1 VTKSSLDPLRQTA
14 PAREERTTPDR
25 LSFWT
30 QLRFKVIAPYLA
42 LALLLTIA
50 GTFFLTRVFAERLHE
65 RLLSQLWEAG
75 RYATDEVVYIERE
88 LLASLRAIAWTQGV
102 DTAVIGG
109 DVATLRDLVYPIAT
123 NAGLDLVEITTL
135 DGRGLVSLHRDLS
148 TPTSIQYEEQAGLS
162 FTGWPLLERVVAGD
176 IDDIGDKFAG
186 LVDTPWGWCFYIS
199 GPIKHERQT
208 IGVVLV
214 GLRMPQMVER
224 MAGRESSQ
232 HTAVGSD
239 LPEQREITL
248 FDDTGQVIVTTF
260 EDVSAPTLAISPD
273 WYHDVLGGQD
283 FRYLGRELTIDE
295 EDIEEAFGA
304 FEARH
309 GEDMGVFSVAL
320 PGRQQEQWLIQVAMA
335 FLFSAAVAAVVLV
348 GIWVSAQ
355 IVRPILELV
364 RAARRVEGGDL
375 SRKVVVRT
383 EDELGLLA
391 QAFNRMIQGLRVK
404 EFIRD
409 AFGRFVSR
417 DVSEALLRGEIR
429 LQGEKRVATML
440 FADIRDFTRLSEQY
454 EPDTMVRILNDYFTG
469 MVEVAQTYGGT
480 VNKFGGDSTLVIFG
494 APVTDANH
502 ADHAIRAALGMRRRL
517 AQLNAERLTRG
528 EVPIRMGIGINTG
541 DVVAGTVGS
550 LDRME
555 YTVIGDSVNLSAR
568 VQGLNKEFPEY
579 DILVSEYTHD
589 ALREPESYVIRNL
602 GPMAVKGKTDTVRI
616 YAVVGLAE
624 QEDER
629 ERTAQT

>member
-1 VTKSSLDPLRQTA
+1 MKIKRKRPRKQ
-14 PAREERTTPDR
+14 RESVRKGPSPSG

-30 QLRFKVIAPYLA
+30 QLRFKVIAPYLV
-42 LALLLTIA
+42 LALILAIA
-50 GTFFLTRVFAERLHE
+50 GTFFLARVFAERLHE

-75 RYATDEVVYIERE
+75 RFAADEVVYVERE
-88 LLASLRAIAWTQGV
+88 LLASLRNIAWTQGV
-102 DTAVIGG
+102 DTAVVEG
-109 DVATLRDLVYPIAT
+109 DREQLRELAYPIVA

-135 DGRGLVSLHRDLS
+135 DGSGLFSLHRDTS
-148 TPTSIQYEEQAGLS
+148 TPTSLEYEELSGLS
-162 FTGWPLLERVVAGD
+162 FGDWALIDLIAAGRV
-176 IDDIGDKFAG
+176 DDIGDKFAD
-186 LVDTPWGWCFYIS
+186 LVDAPWGWSFYIS
-199 GPIKHERQT
+199 GPIKHQGQT
-208 IGVVLV
+208 VGVVLV
-214 GLRMPQMVER
+214 GMTMPRLVDR
-224 MAGRESSQ
+224 MAGRE
-232 HTAVGSD
+232 GSD
-239 LPEQREITL
+239 RVAPSSALPSQREITV
-248 FDDTGQVIVTTF
+248 FDGEGQIVATTF
-260 EDVSAPTLAISPD
+260 EGVPPSTLIISPD
-273 WYHDVLGGQD
+273 WYGQVLEGQD

-295 EDIEEAFGA
+295 EEIEEAFGA

-309 GEDMGVFSVAL
+309 GGDLGVFSVAL
-320 PGRQQEQWLIQVAMA
+320 PGHQREQWLTQIAMG
-335 FLFSAAVAAVVLV
+335 FLFSLAVAAVVLV

-355 IVRPILELV
+355 IVRPLLQLV
-364 RAARRVEGGDL
+364 RAARRVEQGDL

-383 EDELGLLA
+383 EDEIGLLA

-429 LQGEKRVATML
+429 LQGEKRTASML

-494 APVTDANH
+494 TPVYHPDH
-502 ADHAIRAALGMRRRL
+502 ADRAVRAALGMRRRL

-528 EVPIRMGIGINTG
+528 QVPIRMGIGINTG
-541 DVVAGTVGS
+541 DVIAGTVGS
-550 LDRME
+550 MDRME
-555 YTVIGDSVNLSAR
+555 YTVIGDAVNLSAR

-579 DILVSEYTHD
+579 DILITEHTFD
-589 ALREPESYVIRNL
+589 ALLERERYVIRNL
-602 GPMAVKGKTDTVRI
+602 GPMGVKGKTEAVRI
-616 YAVVGLAE
+616 YAVVGLSE

-629 ERTAQT
+629 EEPT